1 MTRRR
6 KPAAIHT
13 AAHVIM
19 SLSGQKTTVAQYLK
33 LKPKTVYQLMRRRS
47 PRPLP
52 YLKCGKYL
60 RFLKSDIDAWLLA
73 SRVN

>member
-1 MTRRR
+1 MR
-6 KPAAIHT
+6 KSTAAIPVAVPVINEPIWT
-13 AAHVIM
+13 KEDAA
-19 SLSGQKTTVAQYLK
+19 AYLK
-33 LKPKTVYQLMRRRS
+33 VSPRCIYELMRRRS

-52 YLKCGKYL
+52 SLRCGRYL

>member
-1 MTRRR
+1 MR

-13 AAHVIM
+13 AAHVIN
-19 SLSGQKTTVAQYLK
+19 QPIWTKDDVAQYLK
-33 LKPKTVYQLMRRRS
+33 IKPKTVYQLMRRRS